1 VAGGAGVLRGSCV
14 RSWTHAPKS
23 PAPRSRAHL
32 HRPILAIHVY
42 KVLVVAREARL
53 PLLVD
58 EHEELDHAS
67 DVSPGGR
74 GGLLFFR
81 YTSGCTPISIPCRR
95 NTRTEKKTKNLGRAH
110 SQRRRLAG
118 ILYAV
123 EG

>member
-81 YTSGCTPISIPCRR
+81 YTSGVRR
-95 NTRTEKKTKNLGRAH
+95 FRFRAEGTQGLKKK
-110 SQRRRLAG
+110 QK
-118 ILYAV
+118 I
-123 EG
+123 